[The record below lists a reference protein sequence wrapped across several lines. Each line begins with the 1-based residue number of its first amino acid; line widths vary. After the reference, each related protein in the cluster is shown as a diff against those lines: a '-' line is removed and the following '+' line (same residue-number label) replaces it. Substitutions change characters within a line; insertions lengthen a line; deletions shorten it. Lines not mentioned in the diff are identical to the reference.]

1 MLVRYELCARM
12 TRLTTQ
18 NSSLEPRGDEEEPED
33 QGAETAEAGGLAEAG
48 ATCPAYIG
56 GVVTIRVSC
65 LENKKSVV
73 SLPHCPD
80 MCGQNCIAKKKRNK
94 LKCQLFEGDKTSF
107 GSEISI
113 EKGLCPNFK
122 LSLGL
127 RADRNLDS

>member
-65 LENKKSVV
+65 LEIRSQLSA
-73 SLPHCPD
+73 SLTALTCV
-80 MCGQNCIAKKKRNK
+80 
-94 LKCQLFEGDKTSF
+94 DKTALQKRRETS
-107 GSEISI
+107 
-113 EKGLCPNFK
+113 
-122 LSLGL
+122 
-127 RADRNLDS
+127 